1 MAIKYPLEYS
11 LGQLKVQSFPKV
23 QYAKIVEIIDALNG
37 ITDGTYAIA
46 NFSTTTLTATT
57 ATIDTEY
64 VGLKVT
70 KPTSVAINATA
81 TATAAQIVS
90 GYITSTSAAATSIT
104 TPTATAIGALIGAT
118 RGTQFDLV
126 IDNSAGANTVTLVLD
141 ASISVNTPAIT
152 GGATLTVSTA
162 NSIGT
167 FRIIFTSTTAA
178 KIFRIA

>member
-1 MAIKYPLEYS
+1 MAIKDPKNSS
-11 LGQLKVQSFPKV
+11 LGTPDVHAFPKV
-23 QYAKIVEIIDALNG
+23 QYAKIKEIIDVINN
-37 ITDGTYAIA
+37 ITDGTYTIPT
-46 NFSTTTLTATT
+46 FSATT
-57 ATIDTEY
+57 ADITTANI
-64 VGLKVT
+64 GLEVI

-104 TPTATAIGALIGAT
+104 TPTATAIGTLIGAT

-141 ASISVNTPAIT
+141 ASIAVVTPAIT

-178 KIFRIA
+178 KIFRIS